1 MAAEPLERAQDLAA
15 LEESLGAA
23 ADGRGR
29 LVRAEAAWLE
39 GRHREAIEAT
49 EAAFEPAGRRGM
61 PMEIGEL
68 ACWRRRAGAE
78 EEIPRKAAEAVRA
91 PARRRSGGSGE
102 PVARDGLPLR
112 ERAGARGLRRRGRAT
127 PRSNRAPG
135 HGRLSGGRD
144 RRPAA
149 TRARSPRAAARSADR
164 DSRQSRGAHSAR
176 GEGAGTGRQGA
187 SESRWRRPEPRQPW
201 SPPAVRTLRASRRLP
216 QRRSGFTWAAPVKAA
231 ASAASRTRPPPTTAA
246 STPAEGPK
254 LEAGARCSRTARSR
268 AALIAG
274 PHL

>member
-78 EEIPRKAAEAVRA
+78 EEIPRKAAEPYVLQLAGDPEGAASLWREMGCPYESALALGDSDDEDALRHALTELQDMGASPAAAIV
-91 PARRRSGGSGE
+91 ARR
-102 PVARDGLPLR
+102 LR
-112 ERAGARGLRRRGRAT
+112 GRGARGLPRGPRTATRDNPAGLT
-127 PRSNRAPG
+127 PR
-135 HGRLSGGRD
+135 
-144 RRPAA
+144 
-149 TRARSPRAAARSADR
+149 
-164 DSRQSRGAHSAR
+164 
-176 GEGAGTGRQGA
+176 E
-187 SESRWRRPEPRQPW
+187 
-201 SPPAVRTLRASRRLP
+201 
-216 QRRSGFTWAAPVKAA
+216 VKVLGLVAK
-231 ASAASRTRPPPTTAA
+231 
-246 STPAEGPK
+246 G
-254 LEAGARCSRTARSR
+254 LRSR
-268 AALIAG
+268 AGGGRSHGSPGRLRPFARFGPAGGFPSAAAALHG
-274 PHL
+274 RPR